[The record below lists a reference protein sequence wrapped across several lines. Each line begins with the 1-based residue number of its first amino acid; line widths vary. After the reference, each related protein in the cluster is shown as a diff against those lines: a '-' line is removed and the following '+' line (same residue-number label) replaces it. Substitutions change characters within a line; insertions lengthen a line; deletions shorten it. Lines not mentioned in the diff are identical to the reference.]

1 MNTDMRSERI
11 ERNAM
16 MIARGQTRARL
27 DSEKA
32 EKARLRE
39 ACIRWLE
46 TEGNAGK
53 LSAVIAQ
60 RQDGTCRWLFEHY
73 TYKRWIAASN
83 GFLWLAG
90 IPGSGKTVLASAVT
104 QAIMEDQHPAVVY
117 HFCDFRNTSSISV
130 TSVLHSILSQF
141 LRSGPVEWLNAGGI
155 ASKDEISE
163 AMTSDSKANELI
175 LIPHLLHLSRT
186 CNVFASSRD
195 EHSIRVLLKD
205 ELTICLHGET
215 DLVNGDIRAHTLHE
229 LRNKPRLSRLP
240 RQEILDALLPK
251 ANCMFR
257 WVQCQLYL
265 LEKCKTLLAM
275 KTVLS
280 NLPKTLYE
288 TYERILRSI
297 SGENAELGEERIV
310 RYTLRWL
317 VGASRPLRLN
327 ELNDAIAIEVGC
339 STLSDDLRVID
350 ATDILTSCGSLVRFD
365 KGEGDGEYVVGLS
378 HFTVQ
383 EYLLTAALA
392 RDSNLGLYAMTL
404 PDMHRDLALLCLAY
418 VLLDAFR
425 DGPCVDKSSL
435 DRRIQTFPM
444 YPYTTRHWA
453 EHVRQIPEYDD
464 EVYTTIKRLLGDEE
478 TEPQR
483 LAMCQRDLWPHSHWE
498 TYDVP
503 AQPWLVVLAQ
513 RTWLAR
519 HIVSEFPEWVTIG
532 ITQRADVPR
541 IPFDA
546 VFSDN
551 EWAER
556 YMRDIITPLTAAA
569 CLGLLDLTSVILDA
583 GADIDALDP
592 NDPHPRTAVNLA
604 VAYDKI
610 EAAKMLLECGADV
623 EKPVGHRAET
633 VMHVAA
639 LQGKM
644 DMVHLLVRH
653 GVDRD
658 ARNGDGAT
666 ALHSAI
672 EGNNADIVAALLEA
686 GYDANAVSHSGK
698 HVLQK
703 ALDIR
708 SPTIVQHLLNHGA
721 QALQLNYSPSGLE
734 WASNQ
739 SWHSALS
746 AGLMRRQP
754 LSDTDLQDV
763 HDILLRLRLP
773 DTIASDILDFAE
785 FWRCSSVARSE
796 YVMMPMGSTK
806 EKPYL
811 LIKVPDRPLHALTI
825 ITDSHDQGW
834 SSYPEE
840 HGTYRGC
847 FSWFDAHI
855 PDSGVRQHI
864 QANVHASGERRRHVN
879 TWDCRPPD
887 TKWTRHLSAGN
898 ELQLVAIAWCP
909 GWENHVYQGEIRI
922 FSRF

>member
-1 MNTDMRSERI
+1 MDPGLALAIAELAGKAIRALAQYSISFIKAQEARHRLIAELRCIRDMLENVSSQVDSSTDGDMTLANFLQKLTDDQAKRSCKGKLAWPFEEKKIGQFLTKIERCKSDITLAFAMNTDMRSERI
-11 ERNAM
+11 ERNTM

-83 GFLWLAG
+83 GFLCWKRQDG
-90 IPGSGKTVLASAVT
+90 TG
-104 QAIMEDQHPAVVY
+104 AIMEDQHPAVVY

-130 TSVLHSILSQF
+130 TSVLHSILSQS

-444 YPYTTRHWA
+444 YPYATRHWA

-556 YMRDIITPLTAAA
+556 YMRDIITPLTPAWAYWTSPPSFWM
-569 CLGLLDLTSVILDA
+569 LVLTSTRLI
-583 GADIDALDP
+583 
-592 NDPHPRTAVNLA
+592 
-604 VAYDKI
+604 
-610 EAAKMLLECGADV
+610 
-623 EKPVGHRAET
+623 
-633 VMHVAA
+633 
-639 LQGKM
+639 
-644 DMVHLLVRH
+644 
-653 GVDRD
+653 
-658 ARNGDGAT
+658 
-666 ALHSAI
+666 
-672 EGNNADIVAALLEA
+672 
-686 GYDANAVSHSGK
+686 
-698 HVLQK
+698 
-703 ALDIR
+703 
-708 SPTIVQHLLNHGA
+708 PTIPIRGQ
-721 QALQLNYSPSGLE
+721 
-734 WASNQ
+734 
-739 SWHSALS
+739 
-746 AGLMRRQP
+746 
-754 LSDTDLQDV
+754 
-763 HDILLRLRLP
+763 
-773 DTIASDILDFAE
+773 
-785 FWRCSSVARSE
+785 RS
-796 YVMMPMGSTK
+796 T
-806 EKPYL
+806 
-811 LIKVPDRPLHALTI
+811 
-825 ITDSHDQGW
+825 
-834 SSYPEE
+834 
-840 HGTYRGC
+840 
-847 FSWFDAHI
+847 
-855 PDSGVRQHI
+855 
-864 QANVHASGERRRHVN
+864 
-879 TWDCRPPD
+879 
-887 TKWTRHLSAGN
+887 
-898 ELQLVAIAWCP
+898 
-909 GWENHVYQGEIRI
+909 
-922 FSRF
+922 

>member
-1 MNTDMRSERI
+1 RCVVVVDALDECTD
-11 ERNAM
+11 A
-16 MIARGQTRARL
+16 L
-27 DSEKA
+27 K
-32 EKARLRE
+32 
-39 ACIRWLE
+39 
-46 TEGNAGK
+46 
-53 LSAVIAQ
+53 
-60 RQDGTCRWLFEHY
+60 
-73 TYKRWIAASN
+73 
-83 GFLWLAG
+83 
-90 IPGSGKTVLASAVT
+90 
-104 QAIMEDQHPAVVY
+104 
-117 HFCDFRNTSSISV
+117 
-130 TSVLHSILSQF
+130 
-141 LRSGPVEWLNAGGI
+141 
-155 ASKDEISE
+155 
-163 AMTSDSKANELI
+163 
-175 LIPHLLHLSRT
+175 LIPHLLHPSRT

-240 RQEILDALLPK
+240 QQEILDALLPK

-265 LEKCKTLLAM
+265 LEKCKTYLAV

-317 VGASRPLRLN
+317 VGASRPLRLY
-327 ELNDAIAIEVGC
+327 EFNDAIAIEIGC

-350 ATDILTSCGSLVRFD
+350 ATDILTSCGSLVC
-365 KGEGDGEYVVGLS
+365 YS
-378 HFTVQ
+378 HTETFVSLISFIIQ
-383 EYLLTAALA
+383 EYLFTAALA

-404 PDMHRDLALLCLAY
+404 PDLHRDLALLCLTY

-425 DGPCVDKSSL
+425 DGPCVDRSSFN
-435 DRRIQTFPM
+435 RRIQTFPM
-444 YPYTTRHWA
+444 YPYATRHWA

-498 TYDVP
+498 TY
-503 AQPWLVVLAQ
+503 
-513 RTWLAR
+513 
-519 HIVSEFPEWVTIG
+519 
-532 ITQRADVPR
+532 
-541 IPFDA
+541 
-546 VFSDN
+546 
-551 EWAER
+551 
-556 YMRDIITPLTAAA
+556 MRDITTPLTAAA

-592 NDPHPRTAVNLA
+592 NDPHPRTAIYLA
-604 VAYDKI
+604 ALYGKI

-623 EKPVGHRAET
+623 EKPVGHRVET
-633 VMHVAA
+633 VMHAAA

-644 DMVHLLVRH
+644 EMAHFLVRH

-672 EGNNADIVAALLEA
+672 EGNNADVVAVLLEA
-686 GYDANAVSHSGK
+686 GYDANAVSNPGK

-708 SPTIVQHLLNHGA
+708 SPTIVQHLLSHGI
-721 QALQLNYSPSGLE
+721 QALQLNYLPSELE
-734 WASNQ
+734 WASDQ

-754 LSDTDLQDV
+754 LSNTDLQEV
-763 HDILLRLRLP
+763 QNMLLRLRLP

-796 YVMMPMGSTK
+796 YVMMPMESLK

-811 LIKVPDRPLHALTI
+811 SIEVPDRPLRALTI

-887 TKWTRHLSAGN
+887 TKWTRHLSAGK
-898 ELQLVAIAWCP
+898 ELQVVAIAWCP
-909 GWENHVYQGEIRI
+909 GWENHV
-922 FSRF
+922 